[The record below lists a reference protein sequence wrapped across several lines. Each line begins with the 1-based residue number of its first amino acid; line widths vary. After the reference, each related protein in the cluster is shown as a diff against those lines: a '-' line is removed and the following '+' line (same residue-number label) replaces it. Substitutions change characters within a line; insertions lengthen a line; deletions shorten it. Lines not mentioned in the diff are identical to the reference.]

1 MQFLKVLCLTKA
13 AMRVASPLSLIAPLF
28 IFCSAAF
35 GQSDLSRLLQLMDED
50 KQSSLREIKQLR
62 ERNAQNPQQA
72 PLFDFAFGL
81 AALRFD
87 QPKGTFDTL
96 GPFVE
101 RRPQVVQA
109 RCILIRACIELEK
122 FDYAVSHAEKLLDSL
137 STPTEG
143 SEKATSTE
151 ISERIVRHIG
161 TLVGFLNFA
170 KPDSAD
176 ELKLRLEKVAEAK
189 IPESLMETYRE
200 SIALVESRV
209 GSIEDEI
216 AKASEKSI
224 SESEAKVAIDL
235 ADAEKLRDVA
245 KVEVDQ
251 LKEREKSRAE
261 KIEEIKQD
269 AEDLVSNYSGLVAEH
284 RKLTE
289 NNSSFER
296 ERRSLER
303 TTTKKDR
310 NGNEETRMEITNR
323 PRYDKLGRD
332 IARNSGRM
340 EQLNIMAQ
348 TYRGMY
354 QQLQVRAAG
363 LLNQQE
369 IDQLFTSNRMQAFG
383 MAAENKEKQAEQEAK
398 SKSKKSKE
406 ELRLSR
412 KKENF
417 DTYEALDSAYYIEYL
432 KKISQR
438 FIAN

>member
-1 MQFLKVLCLTKA
+1 
-13 AMRVASPLSLIAPLF
+13 MRVVCPLSLIAPLF
-28 IFCSAAF
+28 IFCSAVFA
-35 GQSDLSRLLQLMDED
+35 QSDLSKLLQLIDED

-72 PLFDFAFGL
+72 PLFDFAYGL

-87 QPKGTFDTL
+87 QPQGTFDTL

-109 RCILIRACIELEK
+109 RCVLIRACIELKK
-122 FDYAVSHAEKLLDSL
+122 FDYAVSHAEKLLDNL
-137 STPTEG
+137 SPPTGGSENATPTEV
-143 SEKATSTE
+143 
-151 ISERIVRHIG
+151 SERIVRHIG

-170 KPDSAD
+170 KPDCPD
-176 ELKLRLEKVAEAK
+176 ELKLRLEKVAETK

-224 SESEAKVAIDL
+224 TESEAKVASNL

-261 KIEEIKQD
+261 KIEEIKLE
-269 AEDLVSNYSGLVAEH
+269 AEDLISNYSGLVSELN
-284 RKLTE
+284 KLTE

-296 ERRSLER
+296 ERKSLER

-310 NGNEETRMEITNR
+310 NGNEETRTEITNR
-323 PRYDKLGRD
+323 SRYDKLGRD
-332 IARNSGRM
+332 IARNRGRM
-340 EQLNIMAQ
+340 KDLSMQGQN
-348 TYRGMY
+348 YRGQY

-369 IDQLFTSNRMQAFG
+369 IDQLFTNNRMQAFG
-383 MAAENKEKQAEQEAK
+383 MAAENKEKQADQETK
-398 SKSKKSKE
+398 SKSKKSRE
-406 ELRLSR
+406 ELRLFK

-417 DTYEALDSAYYIEYL
+417 DTYEKLDSAYYIGFL

-438 FIAN
+438 FIEN